1 MHLADCKEFTAIAA
15 ITPLQYSTATWEKR
29 GSKDMN
35 WQKENKLTLK
45 PKNSY
50 LMNTTYFLG
59 IY

>member
-1 MHLADCKEFTAIAA
+1 MHLTDYKEFTAIAA
-15 ITPLQYSTATWEKR
+15 ITPLQYSTATREKR

-59 IY
+59 TY